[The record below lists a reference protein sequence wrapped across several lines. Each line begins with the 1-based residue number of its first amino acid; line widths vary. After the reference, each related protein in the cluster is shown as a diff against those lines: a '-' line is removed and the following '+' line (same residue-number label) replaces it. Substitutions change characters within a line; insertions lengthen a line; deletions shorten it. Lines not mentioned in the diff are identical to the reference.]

1 MRLIKMQ
8 YLQAVPARIT
18 RPLPTPRPF
27 LPFPPLFPP
36 PPRTARSI
44 FTSAVVPTANG
55 EIMIKPTSF
64 QWNDGNYRVGC
75 SRLPVFVHYSEAAYL
90 ARRRKVRRA
99 DDLIVH
105 IPSPL
110 HPPPP
115 PVPSDYV
122 QSSLLPIFARGRG
135 GNVNIA
141 YK

>member
-18 RPLPTPRPF
+18 RPLPTPRPI
-27 LPFPPLFPP
+27 LPFPPLS

-55 EIMIKPTSF
+55 EIMIKPASF

-110 HPPPP
+110 HPSTPPP
-115 PVPSDYV
+115 RSVGLYAIVSTTNFP
-122 QSSLLPIFARGRG
+122 RGRG